1 MFIPFA
7 YTAPCN
13 WGRFGHFYSSRHSS
27 KRLCFI
33 YVLPRSGATYS
44 RTALLLLTDS
54 RESELYSSRNRLQY
68 RVGICSFPWS
78 VGIYL
83 SWPATAQRG
92 GAASSRLRLRLYSH
106 TRSTVSC
113 MVPDRCSAEALGAG
127 QQAAAK
133 PFRRAAYTFT
143 RRHHDTALRLHARLK
158 REPGPARSPTN
169 S

>member
-1 MFIPFA
+1 MHTLRHAIGAVLDTFIHPDTLPNDFVLFTFYRGA
-7 YTAPCN
+7 EPRTAAPRC
-13 WGRFGHFYSSRHSS
+13 FYS
-27 KRLCFI
+27 L
-33 YVLPRSGATYS
+33 
-44 RTALLLLTDS
+44 DS